1 MKNPPSPPFA
11 KGGLGGLKYLCSVE
25 RKAIWMRFTPKGP
38 DFIG

>member
-25 RKAIWMRFTPKGP
+25 RKAIWMCFTRRVQV
-38 DFIG
+38 FIG